1 MSAPH
6 PPGSATPIPAP
17 RAPLVPEAAGRLL
30 VHAIA
35 WAVVVFLMIPTVI
48 VIPMSF
54 SPERH
59 LAFPPTGFTLRWY
72 GEYFADRDWIEATWF
87 SARAG
92 VLSAIAATLVG
103 VAAAYALVRGT
114 LPGRR
119 LIELLIVGPIVVPH
133 IALAVALFLVYEKL
147 RLNGT
152 VVGFVLAHTVL
163 AVPFSIF
170 TVLASLQRVDPDL
183 EMAALS
189 CGASRW
195 SAFRHVTLPLILP
208 GVLSGALF
216 AFVISFDEA
225 VVSFFISG
233 LDGKSLPRKLW
244 EDIDYNLSPVITA
257 VASMLTLLSIA
268 VLVGGHLIGTLS
280 ERRRR
285 AAADTAARVGEGA
298 AR

>member
-1 MSAPH
+1 MTAASAPLSSPR
-6 PPGSATPIPAP
+6 PP
-17 RAPLVPEAAGRLL
+17 LLPEAVGRLL
-30 VHAIA
+30 IHALA

-59 LAFPPTGFTLRWY
+59 LSFPPTGFTLHWY
-72 GEYFADRDWIEATWF
+72 QEYFADRDWLEATWF

-92 VLSAIAATLVG
+92 LLSALGATLIG
-103 VAAAYALVRGT
+103 TAAALALVRGT
-114 LPGRR
+114 VPGRR
-119 LIELLIVGPIVVPH
+119 FVELLIVGPIVVPH

-152 VVGFVLAHTVL
+152 MLGFVLAHTVL

-170 TVLASLQRVDPDL
+170 TILASLQRVDPDL

-195 SAFRHVTLPLILP
+195 RAFLHVTLPLILP

-268 VLVGGHLIGTLS
+268 VLVGGHVIGS
-280 ERRRR
+280 IADRRR
-285 AAADTAARVGEGA
+285 AVAPDEGA
-298 AR
+298 AREP

>member
-1 MSAPH
+1 MSGALRPLS
-6 PPGSATPIPAP
+6 PPRP
-17 RAPLVPEAAGRLL
+17 PLLSERGGRLL

-48 VIPMSF
+48 VIPMSV

-59 LAFPPTGFTLRWY
+59 LVFPPTGFTLHWY
-72 GEYFADRDWIEATWF
+72 REYFADRDWLEATWF

-92 VLSAIAATLVG
+92 LLSALCATAIG
-103 VAAAYALVRGT
+103 VAAALALVRGT
-114 LPGRR
+114 VPGRR
-119 LIELLIVGPIVVPH
+119 VVELLIVGPIVVPH

-152 VVGFVLAHTVL
+152 MLGFVLAHTVL

-170 TVLASLQRVDPDL
+170 TILASLQRVDPDL

-195 SAFRHVTLPLILP
+195 RAFLHVTLPLILP

-268 VLVGGHLIGTLS
+268 VLVGGHVIGS
-280 ERRRR
+280 IADRRR
-285 AAADTAARVGEGA
+285 AAAPDEGA
-298 AR
+298 AREP

>member
-1 MSAPH
+1 MSAVHVPV
-6 PPGSATPIPAP
+6 PPARRPW
-17 RAPLVPEAAGRLL
+17 LPESGGRLL

-54 SPERH
+54 TPERH
-59 LAFPPTGFTLRWY
+59 LTFPPTGFTLRWY
-72 GEYFADRDWIEATWF
+72 GEYFADRDWLEATWF

-92 VLSAIAATLVG
+92 LL
-103 VAAAYALVRGT
+103 AAACATAVGLAASFALVRGT

-119 LIELLIVGPIVVPH
+119 IVELLIVGPIVVPH

-152 VVGFVLAHTVL
+152 VLGFVLAHTVL
-163 AVPFSIF
+163 AAPFSIF
-170 TVLASLQRVDPDL
+170 TILASLQRVDADL
-183 EMAALS
+183 DMAALS
-189 CGASRW
+189 CGATRW
-195 SAFRHVTLPLILP
+195 RAFTHVTLPLILP
-208 GVLSGALF
+208 GVASGALF

-268 VLVGGHLIGTLS
+268 VLLGSHVIGS
-280 ERRRR
+280 IAERRR
-285 AAADTAARVGEGA
+285 TASPGTEDRNVP
-298 AR
+298 

>member
-1 MSAPH
+1 MNGTSAPV
-6 PPGSATPIPAP
+6 PAARRP
-17 RAPLVPEAAGRLL
+17 WLPESGGRLM
-30 VHAIA
+30 VHGLA

-48 VIPMSF
+48 VVPMSVT
-54 SPERH
+54 PERH
-59 LAFPPTGFTLRWY
+59 LSFPPTGFTLRWY
-72 GEYFADRDWIEATWF
+72 AEYFADRDWLEATWF

-92 VLSAIAATLVG
+92 LLSAASATAIGL
-103 VAAAYALVRGT
+103 AAALALVRGT

-119 LIELLIVGPIVVPH
+119 LLELLIVGPIVVPH

-152 VVGFVLAHTVL
+152 LLGFVLAHTVL

-170 TVLASLQRVDPDL
+170 TILASLQRVDADL

-189 CGASRW
+189 CGASRLQ
-195 SAFRHVTLPLILP
+195 AFVHVTLPLILP
-208 GVLSGALF
+208 GVASGALF

-268 VLVGGHLIGTLS
+268 VLLGGHAIGAIA
-280 ERRRR
+280 ERRR
-285 AAADTAARVGEGA
+285 AARPQAEDDGAR
-298 AR
+298 

>member
-1 MSAPH
+1 MSAL
-6 PPGSATPIPAP
+6 PPA
-17 RAPLVPEAAGRLL
+17 RRPLLPQAAGRLL
-30 VHAIA
+30 VHALA

-48 VIPMSF
+48 VVPMSF

-59 LAFPPTGFTLRWY
+59 LAFPPSGFTWHWY
-72 GEYFADRDWIEATWF
+72 GEYFADRDWLEATWF

-92 VLSAIAATLVG
+92 ILSAISATVIG
-103 VAAAYALVRGT
+103 GAAAFALVRGT

-119 LIELLIVGPIVVPH
+119 LVELLIVGPIVVPH
-133 IALAVALFLVYEKL
+133 IAMAVALFLVYENL

-152 VVGFVLAHTVL
+152 VFGFVLAHTVL
-163 AVPFSIF
+163 AVPFTIF
-170 TVLASLQRVDPDL
+170 TILASLQRVDADL

-195 SAFRHVTLPLILP
+195 RAFMHITLPLIMP

-233 LDGKSLPRKLW
+233 IDGKSLPRKLW
-244 EDIDYNLSPVITA
+244 EDIDYNLSPVIAA
-257 VASMLTLLSIA
+257 VASMLTLLSVA
-268 VLVGGHLIGTLS
+268 VLLGGHLISTIA
-280 ERRRR
+280 ERRRV
-285 AAADTAARVGEGA
+285 AGPAEDDPHAS
-298 AR
+298 

>member
-1 MSAPH
+1 VSAPAG
-6 PPGSATPIPAP
+6 PLPAP
-17 RAPLVPEAAGRLL
+17 RAPVVPEAAGRLL
-30 VHAIA
+30 VHAFA
-35 WAVVVFLMIPTVI
+35 WAVVVFLMIPTLI

-72 GEYFADRDWIEATWF
+72 GEYFADRDWLEATWF

-92 VLSAIAATLVG
+92 LLSALCATAIG
-103 VAAAYALVRGT
+103 VAAALALVRGT
-114 LPGRR
+114 VVGRR
-119 LIELLIVGPIVVPH
+119 FVELLIVGPIVVPH

-152 VVGFVLAHTVL
+152 VLGFVLAHTVL

-170 TVLASLQRVDPDL
+170 TVLASLQRVDADL

-195 SAFRHVTLPLILP
+195 RAFLHVTLPLILP
-208 GVLSGALF
+208 GVASGALF

-257 VASMLTLLSIA
+257 VASLLTLLSIA
-268 VLVGGHLIGTLS
+268 VLLGGHAIGSIT
-280 ERRRR
+280 ERRR
-285 AAADTAARVGEGA
+285 AARADRDVAPDG
-298 AR
+298 

>member
-1 MSAPH
+1 MSPGPAPLLQ
-6 PPGSATPIPAP
+6 P
-17 RAPLVPEAAGRLL
+17 RAPLVPEAGGRLL
-30 VHAIA
+30 VHAVA
-35 WAVVVFLMIPTVI
+35 WTVVVFLMIPTII

-59 LAFPPTGFTLRWY
+59 LSFPPTGFTLHWY
-72 GEYFADRDWIEATWF
+72 GEYFADRDWLEATWF

-92 VLSAIAATLVG
+92 VLSALCATAIGL
-103 VAAAYALVRGT
+103 ATAFALVRGT

-119 LIELLIVGPIVVPH
+119 IVELLIVGPIVVPH

-152 VVGFVLAHTVL
+152 VLGFVLAHTVL
-163 AVPFSIF
+163 AVPFAIF
-170 TVLASLQRVDPDL
+170 TILASLQRVDPDL

-195 SAFRHVTLPLILP
+195 RAFVHVTLPLILP

-268 VLVGGHLIGTLS
+268 VLAVGHAIGS
-280 ERRRR
+280 IAARRR
-285 AAADTAARVGEGA
+285 AATLSEGDG
-298 AR
+298 REP